1 MEKIVKGLETRLIHA
16 GEPEPRIGGAVSMP
30 IFQSSTF
37 EYGGQASYHDLKYIR
52 LNNTPNHTAL
62 HQKLAAI
69 ENAPAALVAASG
81 MAAISATLLTVLKSG
96 DHLLAQNCLYGGT
109 HNLLTDDFRD
119 LGITFDFIDGD
130 NPASWRGQIRPNT
143 RAIYVE
149 AISNPLLEVADLK
162 AAVQFARVHGLVS
175 IIDNTC
181 ASPVN
186 FRPSEIG
193 FDLSLH
199 SATKYLNGHDDIVA
213 GAVIG
218 RTDLVRAVTLKLN
231 HLGGSLDPHAC
242 FLLHRGIK
250 TLAVRVRYQNESALR
265 IARFLEAAPASHARE
280 LPRPRGP
287 SAARARP
294 RTVRRL
300 RRADELRAGR
310 WRRRSRAIRG
320 RRNASH
326 LRAVARRRR
335 YVDSA
340 TGQDLACRDVGGGS
354 SPNRDFRRPDQA
366 LGRPRINR
374 RFDRGSGSRARRR
387 VRRKRRTNRSA
398 QIPRYASPPARDSA
412 RNGRIRI
419 LAP

>member
-81 MAAISATLLTVLKSG
+81 MAAISATLLAVLKSG

-162 AAVQFARVHGLVS
+162 AAVQFARAHGLVS
-175 IIDNTC
+175 MIDNTC

-193 FDLSLH
+193 FDLSIH
-199 SATKYLNGHDDIVA
+199 SVTKYLNGHDDIVA

-218 RTDLVRAVTLKLN
+218 RADLVRAVTLKLN

-265 IARFLEAAPASHARE
+265 IARFLEQHRQVARVNYPGLETHRQHARARE
-280 LPRPRGP
+280 LFDGFGGLMSFELAGGVAAAERFVAGVTIPTCAP
-287 SAARARP
+287 SLGGVDTLIVLPARTSHAGMSAEDRARIGISDGLI
-294 RTVRRL
+294 RL
-300 RRADELRAGR
+300 SVGLESTD
-310 WRRRSRAIRG
+310 
-320 RRNASH
+320 
-326 LRAVARRRR
+326 
-335 YVDSA
+335 
-340 TGQDLACRDVGGGS
+340 DLIEDLDR
-354 SPNRDFRRPDQA
+354 A
-366 LGRPRINR
+366 LGER
-374 RFDRGSGSRARRR
+374 
-387 VRRKRRTNRSA
+387 
-398 QIPRYASPPARDSA
+398 
-412 RNGRIRI
+412 
-419 LAP
+419 